1 MIAIPFL
8 YVGLMLTV
16 LALLR
21 FGVPILVT
29 WLIKMGCCRL
39 LQLKT
44 DRA

>member
-1 MIAIPFL
+1 MIGLPFL
-8 YVGLMLTV
+8 YIGIMLTV

-29 WLIKMGCCRL
+29 WLIKVGCCRIL
-39 LQLKT
+39 HLKT